1 MRNLSTH
8 RFVQKYWLKRLCL
21 NELAIW
27 FTFGKTQI
35 ILPKALA
42 HYSNGRCCIELQSIS
57 GLLHSMKNAITR
69 VRLNSGS
76 NKFWSSI
83 RGIYWNLLR
92 STAGDPLQIPTGFIA
107 EIDGGTLTNHALTQS
122 SQIRLLKERGPGIWG
137 YPGASFHIADNLQQ
151 KHWVF
156 FHKTLWPK

>member
-83 RGIYWNLLR
+83 RGIYWNLLEINSR
-92 STAGDPLQIPTGFIA
+92 WSFADSHRIHSWNRRRNPYQSCFDP
-107 EIDGGTLTNHALTQS
+107 ELTDSLTQRTWS
-122 SQIRLLKERGPGIWG
+122 WYLGLSR
-137 YPGASFHIADNLQQ
+137 SFISYSWQFAT
-151 KHWVF
+151 
-156 FHKTLWPK
+156 KTLSLFS